1 MRRTLILTALGA
13 ATLAIGLGVGAT
25 LAAAHPA
32 PPGPTVTTTMMANG
46 HNAQMHDGTGMTQMM
61 GSTAMNGSMDA
72 DDMNAMHTT
81 MHAAMSDLMSA
92 DQLAACDSA
101 HASMTNG
108 QPPSV
113 ASMPNAAHNAH
124 HQGTQP

>member
-13 ATLAIGLGVGAT
+13 TTLSIGLGLGAA
-25 LAAAHPA
+25 LASADPA
-32 PPGPTVTTTMMANG
+32 QRGSTVSTMMDDGNG
-46 HNAQMHDGTGMTQMM
+46 GKMHDETGMTQMM
-61 GSTAMNGSMDA
+61 GSAGMNGGMDA

-81 MHAAMSDLMSA
+81 MHAAMSDNVSA

-101 HASMTNG
+101 HAGMNNG
-108 QPPSV
+108 ES
-113 ASMPNAAHNAH
+113 ASAMPGSGSAHTAH

>member
-13 ATLAIGLGVGAT
+13 TTLAIGLGVGAT
-25 LAAAHPA
+25 LASANPA
-32 PPGPTVTTTMMANG
+32 PPGPAVTTTMMANG
-46 HNAQMHDGTGMTQMM
+46 NNAQMHDGTGMTQMM
-61 GSTAMNGSMDA
+61 GSLGMNGSMDA
-72 DDMNAMHTT
+72 DDMNAMHT
-81 MHAAMSDLMSA
+81 AMSDRMSA

-101 HASMTNG
+101 HASMTDG

-113 ASMPNAAHNAH
+113 ASMPNAEHNAH

>member
-1 MRRTLILTALGA
+1 
-13 ATLAIGLGVGAT
+13 
-25 LAAAHPA
+25 
-32 PPGPTVTTTMMANG
+32 
-46 HNAQMHDGTGMTQMM
+46 MTQMM
-61 GSTAMNGSMDA
+61 GSTGMNGSMDA

-81 MHAAMSDLMSA
+81 MHAAMSDRMSA

-101 HASMTNG
+101 HASMING

-113 ASMPNAAHNAH
+113 ASMPNAEHNAH

>member
-1 MRRTLILTALGA
+1 MRRTLILTALSA
-13 ATLAIGLGVGAT
+13 TTLAIGLGVGAT
-25 LAAAHPA
+25 LASANPA
-32 PPGPTVTTTMMANG
+32 PGPPVTATMMANG
-46 HNAQMHDGTGMTQMM
+46 NNGQIHDGAGMTQMM
-61 GSTAMNGSMDA
+61 GSTGMNGSMDA

-81 MHAAMSDLMSA
+81 MHAAMSDRMSA

-101 HASMTNG
+101 HASMING

-113 ASMPNAAHNAH
+113 APMPNAEHNAH